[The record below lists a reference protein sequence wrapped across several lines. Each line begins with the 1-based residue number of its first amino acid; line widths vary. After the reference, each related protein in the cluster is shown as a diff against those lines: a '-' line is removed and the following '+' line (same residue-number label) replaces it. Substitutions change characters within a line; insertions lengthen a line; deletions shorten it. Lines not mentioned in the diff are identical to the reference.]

1 MPALNKMSRTD
12 ISAIISILLFGVTIL
27 ISAIG
32 PAQAEGTMAGNQND
46 SPSVSYVNLG
56 YRA

>member
-27 ISAIG
+27 ISAVG
-32 PAQAEGTMAGNQND
+32 PAQAEGSMVNSQND
-46 SPSVSYVNLG
+46 SPAVSFVNFG

>member
-27 ISAIG
+27 ISTVG
-32 PAQAEGTMAGNQND
+32 PAQAEGTMVNSQDD
-46 SPSVSYVNLG
+46 SPAVRFVNLG

>member
-1 MPALNKMSRTD
+1 MPSLNKLSRTD
-12 ISAIISILLFGVTIL
+12 ASAIISILLFGVTIL

-32 PAQAEGTMAGNQND
+32 PAQAEGTISNTQIA
-46 SPSVSYVNLG
+46 SPPVSLINLG

>member
-1 MPALNKMSRTD
+1 MPALNKLSRID

-27 ISAIG
+27 ISAVG
-32 PAQAEGTMAGNQND
+32 PAQAEGTMAKTQND
-46 SPSVSYVNLG
+46 SPAVVFVNLG

>member
-1 MPALNKMSRTD
+1 MPALNKMTRTD

-27 ISAIG
+27 ISAVG
-32 PAQAEGTMAGNQND
+32 PAQAEGTMASDKND
-46 SPSVSYVNLG
+46 SPSVSFVNLG

>member
-12 ISAIISILLFGVTIL
+12 ISAIISVMLFSVTIL
-27 ISAIG
+27 ISAVG
-32 PAQAEGTMAGNQND
+32 PAHAEGPMASNQND
-46 SPSVSYVNLG
+46 SPAVSFVNAG